1 MMPDMSWIA
10 TLSLLVT
17 VLFPAQDPSPKAIL
31 LAAGETFSERESEIF
46 IADETLWLAEEKFSL
61 ATGFERKPEGLCRED
76 ICIRTPNDGSWEQ
89 VYEERNYLDLS
100 SFAERLDQALVRDEE
115 HEVWALAEAPLL
127 QGRELGTG
135 LAPDFELPDLEGRKR
150 RLSEFRGKKVL
161 LLTWASW

>member
-1 MMPDMSWIA
+1 MPGMSW
-10 TLSLLVT
+10 T
-17 VLFPAQDPSPKAIL
+17 VILPMLAIVPCVAPDPPPKAIL
-31 LAAGETFSERESEIF
+31 LAAGETFSESDDEIF
-46 IADETLWLAEEKFSL
+46 VADEHLWLAEEKFSI
-61 ATGFERKPEGLCRED
+61 ATGFGRKPEGLCRED
-76 ICIRTPNDGSWEQ
+76 ICIPMPDDGSWARAREQ
-89 VYEERNYLDLS
+89 RIYLDLS
-100 SFAERLDQALVRDEE
+100 SFAERLDQALSRDEE